1 MKGQGKELEEPTPVM
16 KSQINKFTKRKGNFQ
31 QSSNGSS
38 QGLDQLYMSEKD
50 INVSHNS
57 ITFYNDTISI
67 PYISYYVTVMFS
79 SGGTGENVVHN

>member
-38 QGLDQLYMSEKD
+38 QCLDQLYMSEKD
-50 INVSHNS
+50 INVR
-57 ITFYNDTISI
+57 
-67 PYISYYVTVMFS
+67 P
-79 SGGTGENVVHN
+79 

>member
-50 INVSHNS
+50 INVSPEVSN
-57 ITFYNDTISI
+57 FYNLTITI
-67 PYISYYVTVMFS
+67 DW
-79 SGGTGENVVHN
+79 

>member
-16 KSQINKFTKRKGNFQ
+16 KSQISKFNKRKGNFQ

-50 INVSHNS
+50 INVSPEVSKYNFYDRT
-57 ITFYNDTISI
+57 ITI
-67 PYISYYVTVMFS
+67 
-79 SGGTGENVVHN
+79 H